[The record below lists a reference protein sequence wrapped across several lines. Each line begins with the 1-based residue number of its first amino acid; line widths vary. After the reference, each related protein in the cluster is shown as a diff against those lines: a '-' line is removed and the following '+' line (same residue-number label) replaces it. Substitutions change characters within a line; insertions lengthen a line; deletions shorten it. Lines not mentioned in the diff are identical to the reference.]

1 MTTKNNPDLNTT
13 PIDDEL
19 NKKEQEQT
27 EQQEHEEIDT
37 FELKFNTRRNERI
50 SAFNLLYAVD
60 RSDYQTDLS
69 EVIKNFEWNFNIQI
83 PEKSLAV
90 QLAHG
95 AIQNRDE
102 LDQQINPHLKN
113 WKLER
118 LGCCTKLILYM
129 SLWELNQPNAVPSI
143 VINEAVELAKMF
155 AEKDAY
161 KFINGIL
168 DEICKTKE
176 VKHE

>member
-27 EQQEHEEIDT
+27 EQIEQKEIDT

-50 SAFNLLYAVD
+50 SAFNFLYAVD

-69 EVIKNFEWNFNIQI
+69 EVIKNFEIGFNIQI
-83 PEKSLAV
+83 PEKSFAL
-90 QLAHG
+90 QLAHS
-95 AIQNRDE
+95 AIENRDA

-129 SLWELNQPNAVPSI
+129 SLWELNQPDAVPSI

-168 DEICKTKE
+168 DEICKTKGD
-176 VKHE
+176 KHE